1 MYISM
6 TMWGEASE
14 GAGNRSVQS
23 SEKADAHVPS
33 PCSAQPVA
41 GFCNYQVLDAA
52 TPETQEG

>member
-1 MYISM
+1 M